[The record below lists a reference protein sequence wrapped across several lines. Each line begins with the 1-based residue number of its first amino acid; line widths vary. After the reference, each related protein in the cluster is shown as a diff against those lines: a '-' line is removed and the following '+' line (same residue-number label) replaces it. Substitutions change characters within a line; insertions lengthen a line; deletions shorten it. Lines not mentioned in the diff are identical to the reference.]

1 MLHLGLRHENNHF
14 PAIKKG
20 NNVRTRHG
28 SKMRTPGQHVD
39 SQGPRKNVADDRRNA
54 GSNVAEQELGLQKNS
69 LGKDTGSATT
79 RNTVFHP
86 KQSGSSSPPTTP
98 VTRRGKKSD
107 DNNES
112 NHHVHEHLSDDEVE
126 DVIFQHDLLQSHSS
140 FNADQDDKISTSQD
154 KFKLQTHFNNK
165 PQRKGKSFNKLK
177 HTSSELNS
185 VHNAQ
190 DAHIHHNQMM
200 SVTRDGKSNKD
211 CRDKREGLHADVASG
226 CQRFYMCHENGR
238 SGRFTCP
245 VGTLFSESLGV
256 CDWARRVK
264 C

>member
-1 MLHLGLRHENNHF
+1 MLFL
-14 PAIKKG
+14 
-20 NNVRTRHG
+20 
-28 SKMRTPGQHVD
+28 
-39 SQGPRKNVADDRRNA
+39 KNIAVIY
-54 GSNVAEQELGLQKNS
+54 SCLFS
-69 LGKDTGSATT
+69 GSATT

-140 FNADQDDKISTSQD
+140 FNADQADKISTSQD

-165 PQRKGKSFNKLK
+165 PHRKGKSFNKLK

-185 VHNAQ
+185 VHNTQ
-190 DAHIHHNQMM
+190 
-200 SVTRDGKSNKD
+200 G
-211 CRDKREGLHADVASG
+211 E
-226 CQRFYMCHENGR
+226 
-238 SGRFTCP
+238 
-245 VGTLFSESLGV
+245 ESKFF
-256 CDWARRVK
+256 C
-264 C
+264 